1 MTKTFSVFMSTFKK
15 YTGMTLSAY
24 REIACKKRG

>member
-15 YTGMTLSAY
+15 YTGMTLSAC
-24 REIACKKRG
+24 REIARMKRG